1 VVISHFPFSTQK
13 EKATPSTGP
22 STLDGETVDGIYE
35 KFISSVCATRI
46 HGMTYEP
53 NDAPGTHTLSLLA
66 GHCPLGGR
74 RKKNRTEKGIGN
86 MSNALANKY
95 IRRRPLI
102 RSDFLHCKKS
112 HCLNFGNCWFSKVVR
127 GFLNRI
133 FGAAS
138 LVTFSML

>member
-13 EKATPSTGP
+13 GKATPSTGP

-53 NDAPGTHTLSLLA
+53 NDSRGTHTLSLLA

-74 RKKNRTEKGIGN
+74 RKKKQNRKGDRKYEQCIKIN
-86 MSNALANKY
+86 YLHSPQKHTLALVY
-95 IRRRPLI
+95 TL
-102 RSDFLHCKKS
+102 CE
-112 HCLNFGNCWFSKVVR
+112 
-127 GFLNRI
+127 
-133 FGAAS
+133 
-138 LVTFSML
+138 

>member
-1 VVISHFPFSTQK
+1 
-13 EKATPSTGP
+13 
-22 STLDGETVDGIYE
+22 
-35 KFISSVCATRI
+35 
-46 HGMTYEP
+46 
-53 NDAPGTHTLSLLA
+53 
-66 GHCPLGGR
+66 
-74 RKKNRTEKGIGN
+74 

-112 HCLNFGNCWFSKVVR
+112 HCLNFGNCCFSKVVR

-138 LVTFSML
+138 LVTFSMLQKVSNILKSQKKPSLLIEM